1 MHSSRLRAAF
11 LWKNL
16 EFCDPVTTV
25 RLHYRS
31 HIENPLPSTSSVAAM
46 NLLSLT
52 YALFLLGTLGIYWSV
67 SGTHLKMWVLVV
79 ASLLFYGS
87 LQPQYIPLLLV
98 LTWITFQLGRA
109 IGAPPDW
116 RIEDWQFAQQDWN
129 RRRLRLLM
137 LGIFIQLFLLF
148 SFKSIALLFLSGLAA
163 LFHLNLAPTEAAL
176 KTVSALTPVGLSF
189 FTFECIAY
197 LVDVYRG
204 APASRSF
211 PRFAS
216 YKLFFPKT
224 ISGPI
229 TRYPQFI
236 TQLQSVTFPR
246 AEQFTEGLWLI
257 ACGAVKKG
265 IVADHL
271 GTFTELTFANIPRV
285 GSGDLWLA
293 LIAYGFQI
301 YLDFSGYVDV
311 ARGSAMLLGIHLP
324 QNFDFP
330 YFSTNI
336 ADFWRRWHMTLGDW
350 LRNYLYFPL
359 GGSRRGLVRTCVN
372 LMIVMLVC
380 GVWHGATWGF
390 VLWGAVHGVGLVV
403 HRLVADWSDRS
414 SALTAFWSSVPG
426 ILVAWFC
433 TQLLVMLSWIPFRV
447 PQLKEVGLLF
457 QSLWGKTA
465 DPQFIS
471 KVYGDTLKLTPQQFS
486 MALLLL
492 FGLMAIAYL
501 FHRGLKIQI
510 NWYLKLLLV
519 PICLYGVYLLAPQGV
534 TRYIYFD
541 F

>member
-1 MHSSRLRAAF
+1 
-11 LWKNL
+11 
-16 EFCDPVTTV
+16 
-25 RLHYRS
+25 
-31 HIENPLPSTSSVAAM
+31 M

-52 YALFLLGTLGIYWSV
+52 YAFFLLGTLGIYWSV

-79 ASLLFYGS
+79 ASLLFYAS

-148 SFKSIALLFLSGLAA
+148 SFKSIALLALSGLAA

-236 TQLQSVTFPR
+236 TQLQSATFPR

-265 IVADHL
+265 ILADHL
-271 GTFTELTFANIPRV
+271 GTFTELAFTNIPRV

-390 VLWGAVHGVGLVV
+390 VLWGALHGLGLVV

-414 SALTAFWSSVPG
+414 SALTAFWVSLPG
-426 ILVAWFC
+426 IVVAWFC

-447 PQLKEVGLLF
+447 PQLKDVGLVF

-471 KVYGDTLKLTPQQFS
+471 KVYGETLKLTPQQFS
-486 MALLLL
+486 LGLLLL

-501 FHRGLKIQI
+501 FHRGLKVQI

>member
-1 MHSSRLRAAF
+1 
-11 LWKNL
+11 
-16 EFCDPVTTV
+16 
-25 RLHYRS
+25 
-31 HIENPLPSTSSVAAM
+31 M
-46 NLLSLT
+46 NFLSLT

-79 ASLLFYGS
+79 ASLLFYAS
-87 LQPQYIPLLLV
+87 LQPQYIPLLLA

-129 RRRLRLLM
+129 RRRLQLLM
-137 LGIFIQLFLLF
+137 LGVFIQLFLLF
-148 SFKSIALLFLSGLAA
+148 SFKPIALLLLSSIAA
-163 LFHLNLAPTEAAL
+163 LFHLNLAPMETAL
-176 KTVSALTPVGLSF
+176 KTLNALTPVGFSF

-204 APASRSF
+204 APASRTF

-216 YKLFFPKT
+216 YKLFFPKA

-236 TQLQSVTFPR
+236 TQIQTATFPR
-246 AEQFTEGLWLI
+246 ADQISEGLWLI

-265 IVADHL
+265 IFADHL
-271 GTFTELTFANIPRV
+271 GTFTALSFDNIPRA

-311 ARGSAMLLGIHLP
+311 ARGSAMLLGIQLP

-330 YFSTNI
+330 YFSTNL

-359 GGSRRGLVRTCVN
+359 GGSRRGLLRTYGN
-372 LMIVMLVC
+372 LMLVMLVC
-380 GVWHGATWGF
+380 GLWHGATWGF
-390 VLWGAVHGVGLVV
+390 VLWGMVHGLGLIV
-403 HRLVADWSDRS
+403 HRLVDRWSDRIPVL
-414 SALTAFWSSVPG
+414 ATFWASLPG
-426 ILVAWFC
+426 ILVAWFF
-433 TQLLVMLSWIPFRV
+433 TQFLVMLSWIPFRV
-447 PQLKEVGLLF
+447 TQFKDVGLF
-457 QSLWGKTA
+457 FSSLWGKTA
-465 DPQFIS
+465 DPQFLS
-471 KVYGDTLKLTPQQFS
+471 KVYGETLKLTPEQLS
-486 MALLLL
+486 MGLSLL
-492 FGLMAIAYL
+492 FLGMTIAYL
-501 FHRGLKIQI
+501 FHRGLKVQI

-519 PICLYGVYLLAPQGV
+519 PIWLYAVYLLAPQGV